1 MLNDQRTSYRWQD
14 HVIAPQRAALNL
26 LATVLIVAVV
36 GAAGFAAGH
45 DPVPV
50 AAQVPIH
57 APIATE
63 QASSLPQIVKRPD
76 SQHTR
81 FERFGGC

>member
-14 HVIAPQRAALNL
+14 HVIAPQRTTLNL

-36 GAAGFAAGH
+36 GAAAYAAGH
-45 DPVPV
+45 DPVSV
-50 AAQVPIH
+50 AH
-57 APIATE
+57 APITTE
-63 QASSLPQIVKRPD
+63 QASSLAQIVKRPA
-76 SQHTR
+76 SQHVR

>member
-1 MLNDQRTSYRWQD
+1 MLNDQRTPYRWQD
-14 HVIAPQRAALNL
+14 HVITSQRAVLNL

-45 DPVPV
+45 DPTPV
-50 AAQVPIH
+50 AAHVPLQ

-63 QASSLPQIVKRPD
+63 QASSLAQIVKRPV
-76 SQHTR
+76 SSHPR
-81 FERFGGC
+81 IWMFRGC